1 MTVPSRLYGFQT
13 LDLLS
18 ATDKCFLAQ
27 PHQPGL
33 MAMDKVDIAFLRKT
47 KWHKRVQRGQKIW
60 KHKCIGDISWY
71 LPFPISPE
79 AEMSFLFWPTAPPT
93 KPFSSAVFTEKIS
106 FCMYMITAIRSPS
119 LSLYWRISYLAQKLR
134 PETKTESW
142 KSLLKDQES
151 IQGRVLGLAI
161 SGHWWSKETIG
172 LSQWHC
178 GEEDDRGFQ
187 FALVLNWCHS
197 AKSPANL
204 KKGPA
209 M

>member
-79 AEMSFLFWPTAPPT
+79 AEMSFLFWPTAPPYET
-93 KPFSSAVFTEKIS
+93 VFICS
-106 FCMYMITAIRSPS
+106 FHGKNIILYVHDTRHKKS
-119 LSLYWRISYLAQKLR
+119 LSLPVLENILFGAEAEARNQNRKLKVTLER
-134 PETKTESW
+134 SGKYT
-142 KSLLKDQES
+142 
-151 IQGRVLGLAI
+151 RAGLR
-161 SGHWWSKETIG
+161 S
-172 LSQWHC
+172 C
-178 GEEDDRGFQ
+178 
-187 FALVLNWCHS
+187 
-197 AKSPANL
+197 NL
-204 KKGPA
+204 WTL
-209 M
+209 MV